1 MRPTTQHS
9 GTDWS
14 LCRSKLSLEEGKAG
28 KQYDACRKRLAARDA
43 YKQEL
48 MQAVTIEALPGTIEK
63 FEKDGA
69 DVALKRMDEEE
80 VLLLS

>member
-1 MRPTTQHS
+1 
-9 GTDWS
+9 
-14 LCRSKLSLEEGKAG
+14 
-28 KQYDACRKRLAARDA
+28 
-43 YKQEL
+43 